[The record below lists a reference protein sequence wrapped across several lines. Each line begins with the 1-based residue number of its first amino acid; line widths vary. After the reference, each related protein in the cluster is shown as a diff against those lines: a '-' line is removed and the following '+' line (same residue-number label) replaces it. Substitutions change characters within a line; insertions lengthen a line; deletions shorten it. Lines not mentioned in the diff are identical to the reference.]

1 MWAEKGGENWMDN
14 RKKKILHAVIRD
26 YVDTAEPVGS
36 RTLAKKYDL
45 GVSPATI
52 RNEMSDLED
61 LGYIH
66 QPHTSAGRVPS
77 DKGYKYYVDCLMDPQ
92 EGKINREERK
102 LISEAFQNQAA
113 EIDSLL
119 QESCKLLSKMTNY
132 TAMVIKPR
140 QIVGNLTGLN
150 LVKVDSAHA
159 VVVMT
164 DSFNKVRHQ
173 IISIPEDITDDQ
185 VQEMERLLREKLVGV
200 SLAEVSNSL
209 MKEVAMQMLYHQQM
223 LRNSVALLQDLIVGG
238 GERTGNVF
246 VNGALNLLNQPE
258 FRDIDKVKELLSAL
272 EVDDVVRQLLGGRQG
287 ITPLG
292 GGNHQGTNVYIGED
306 LSSTGMDACSVVT
319 TPYFINGEMAG
330 SIGVLGPTRMQ
341 YPKVISLVEDISKQ
355 ITNKMETDKEDRP
368 KNKSE

>member
-1 MWAEKGGENWMDN
+1 MDS
-14 RKKKILHAVIRD
+14 RKRKILHAVIKD

-45 GVSPATI
+45 GISPATI

-61 LGYIH
+61 LGYIR

-77 DKGYKYYVDCLMDPQ
+77 DKGYKYYVDCLMDPA
-92 EGKINREERK
+92 EGEITADERQM
-102 LISEAFQNQAA
+102 IFDAFRGQAA
-113 EIDSLL
+113 EINSLL

-132 TAMVIKPR
+132 TAMVIKPK
-140 QIVGNLTGLN
+140 QVVGNLIGLN

-164 DSFNKVRHQ
+164 DSFNKIRHQ
-173 IISIPEDITDDQ
+173 IISIPEGITDEQ
-185 VQEMERLLREKLVGV
+185 LYEMEKLLREKLIGV
-200 SLAEVSNSL
+200 SLSEVAGSL
-209 MKEVAMQMLYHQQM
+209 MKEAALQMLYHQQM
-223 LRNSVALLQDLIVGG
+223 LRNSMAILQDLIIGNS
-238 GERTGNVF
+238 ENAGNVF

-272 EVDDVVRQLLGGRQG
+272 EVDDVVRSLLHGNRSLNSGGMGSVFGRNSA
-287 ITPLG
+287 TD
-292 GGNHQGTNVYIGED
+292 VYVGED
-306 LSSTGMDACSVVT
+306 LSPMGMDACSVVT
-319 TPYFINGEMAG
+319 TPYYINGEVAG

-355 ITNKMETDKEDRP
+355 VTEKM
-368 KNKSE
+368 KSEDGEKQNENM

>member
-1 MWAEKGGENWMDN
+1 MDN
-14 RKKKILHAVIRD
+14 RKKKILHAVIKD

-52 RNEMSDLED
+52 RNEMSDLEE
-61 LGYIH
+61 LGYIR

-77 DKGYKYYVDCLMDPQ
+77 DKGYKYYVDCLMEPQ
-92 EGKINREERK
+92 EGKITKDERQM
-102 LISEAFQNQAA
+102 ISNAFQNQAA
-113 EIDSLL
+113 EINSLL

-132 TAMVIKPR
+132 TAMVIKP
-140 QIVGNLTGLN
+140 QQVVGDLTSLN

-164 DSFNKVRHQ
+164 DSINKVHHQ
-173 IISIPEDITDDQ
+173 IISIPEELTDDQ
-185 VQEMERLLREKLVGV
+185 LHEMETLLREKLIGV
-200 SLAEVSNSL
+200 SLADVTNSL
-209 MKEVAMQMLYHQQM
+209 MKEIAMQMLYHQQM
-223 LRNSVALLQDLIVGG
+223 LQNSMALLQDLIVGN
-238 GERTGNVF
+238 GEKTGNVF

-287 ITPLG
+287 IMPLDGSGAFG
-292 GGNHQGTNVYIGED
+292 GRSGTNVYIGSD
-306 LSSTGMDACSVVT
+306 LSATGMDDCSVVT
-319 TPYFINGEMAG
+319 TPYYINGEMAG

-355 ITNKMETDKEDRP
+355 ITGKMNSGDEDGDENP
-368 KNKSE
+368 PNNS

>member
-1 MWAEKGGENWMDN
+1 MDS
-14 RKKKILHAVIRD
+14 RKKKILHAVIKD

-61 LGYIH
+61 LGYIR

-92 EGKINREERK
+92 EGEIRPEERQM
-102 LISEAFQNQAA
+102 ISQAFENQAA
-113 EIDSLL
+113 EINTLL

-132 TAMVIKPR
+132 TAMVIKPH
-140 QIVGNLTGLN
+140 QVVGNLTSLN

-164 DSFNKVRHQ
+164 DTLNKVRHQ
-173 IISIPEDITDDQ
+173 IISIPEEITEEQ
-185 VQEMERLLREKLVGV
+185 LHEMELLLREKLVGI
-200 SLAEVSNSL
+200 SLAEISNSL

-223 LRNSVALLQDLIVGG
+223 LQNSMALLRDLIVGD
-238 GERTGNVF
+238 GEKTGNVF

-287 ITPLG
+287 AVPLS
-292 GGNHQGTNVYIGED
+292 GNAVFGSRSGTNVYIGED
-306 LSSTGMDACSVVT
+306 LSATGMDTCSVVT
-319 TPYFINGEMAG
+319 TPYYINGEMAG

-355 ITNKMETDKEDRP
+355 ITDKMETDRKEKP
-368 KNKSE
+368 KNNSE

>member
-1 MWAEKGGENWMDN
+1 MDS
-14 RKKKILHAVIRD
+14 RKKKILHAVIKD

-52 RNEMSDLED
+52 RNEMSDLEE

-77 DKGYKYYVDCLMDPQ
+77 DKGYKYYVDCLMEPT
-92 EGKINREERK
+92 EGQISLDERK
-102 LISEAFQNQAA
+102 MIAEAFQNQTA
-113 EIDSLL
+113 EINSLL

-132 TAMVIKPR
+132 TAMVIKPK
-140 QIVGNLTGLN
+140 QVVGNLTGLN

-164 DSFNKVRHQ
+164 DSFNKIRHQ
-173 IISIPEDITDDQ
+173 IISIPEDITDEQ
-185 VQEMERLLREKLVGV
+185 LHEMEKLLREKLIGV
-200 SLAEVSNSL
+200 SLADVANSL
-209 MKEVAMQMLYHQQM
+209 MKEAALQMLYHQRM
-223 LRNSVALLQDLIVGG
+223 LQNSVALLQDLIVGS
-238 GERTGNVF
+238 GETAGNVF

-272 EVDDVVRQLLGGRQG
+272 EVDDVVRQLMR
-287 ITPLG
+287 
-292 GGNHQGTNVYIGED
+292 GNRGVVHPINSVFGTSPETNVFIGED
-306 LSSTGMDACSVVT
+306 LSATGMDSCSVVT
-319 TPYFINGEMAG
+319 TPYYINGEVAG
-330 SIGVLGPTRMQ
+330 SIGVLGPTRMH

-355 ITNKMETDKEDRP
+355 VTAKMNP
-368 KNKSE
+368 KNDADQKT

>member
-1 MWAEKGGENWMDN
+1 MDN

-66 QPHTSAGRVPS
+66 QPHTSSGRVPS
-77 DKGYKYYVDCLMDPQ
+77 DKGYKYYVDYLMEPQ
-92 EGKINREERK
+92 EGKINPSERRM
-102 LISEAFQNQAA
+102 ISQAFQQQTA
-113 EIDSLL
+113 EINSLL
-119 QESCKLLSKMTNY
+119 QESCKLLSKLTNY

-140 QIVGNLTGLN
+140 QVVGNLTDLN

-164 DSFNKVRHQ
+164 DSFQKVRHQ
-173 IISIPEDITDDQ
+173 IITIPEALTDDQ
-185 VQEMERLLREKLVGV
+185 LAEMERLLREKLVGV
-200 SLAEVSNSL
+200 SLAEVSGSL
-209 MKEVAMQMLYHQQM
+209 MKEIAMQMIYHQQM
-223 LRNSVALLQDLIVGG
+223 LQNSVALLQDLILGN
-238 GERTGNVF
+238 GEQTGNVF

-272 EVDDVVRQLLGGRQG
+272 EVDDVVRQLLRRRPNEMPADDGSFFGEH
-287 ITPLG
+287 P
-292 GGNHQGTNVYIGED
+292 GTNVFIGEE
-306 LSSTGMDACSVVT
+306 LSSTGMDSCSVVT
-319 TPYFINGEMAG
+319 TPYYINGEMAG

-355 ITNKMETDKEDRP
+355 ITNKMDGDSPKKEEEDP
-368 KNKSE
+368 S

>member
-1 MWAEKGGENWMDN
+1 MDE
-14 RKKKILHAVIRD
+14 RKKKILHAVIKD

-77 DKGYKYYVDCLMDPQ
+77 DKGYKYYVDCLMEPQ
-92 EGKINREERK
+92 EGKITRDERQM
-102 LISEAFQNQAA
+102 ISRAFQNQAA
-113 EIDSLL
+113 EINSLL

-132 TAMVIKPR
+132 TAMVIKP
-140 QIVGNLTGLN
+140 QQVVGNLDSLN

-164 DSFNKVRHQ
+164 DTFNKVHHQ
-173 IISIPEDITDDQ
+173 IISIPDDLPDEQ
-185 VQEMERLLREKLVGV
+185 LHEMEKLLREKLIGV
-200 SLAEVSNSL
+200 SLADVTNSL
-209 MKEVAMQMLYHQQM
+209 MKEIAMQMLYHQQM
-223 LRNSVALLQDLIVGG
+223 LQNSMALLQDLIVGS
-238 GERTGNVF
+238 GEKTGNVF

-287 ITPLG
+287 VMSMNDGL
-292 GGNHQGTNVYIGED
+292 GTNVYIGSD
-306 LSSTGMDACSVVT
+306 LSATGMDDCSVVT
-319 TPYFINGEMAG
+319 TPYYINGEMAG

-355 ITNKMETDKEDRP
+355 ITGKMQREKQDENADESVGENGETP
-368 KNKSE
+368 KND

>member
-1 MWAEKGGENWMDN
+1 MDS
-14 RKKKILHAVIRD
+14 RKKKILHAVIKD

-61 LGYIH
+61 LGYIR

-77 DKGYKYYVDCLMDPQ
+77 DKGYKYYVDCLMEPQ
-92 EGKINREERK
+92 EGQIKPEERQM
-102 LISEAFQNQAA
+102 ISTAFQNQAA
-113 EIDSLL
+113 EINTLL

-140 QIVGNLTGLN
+140 QVVGNLVSLN

-173 IISIPEDITDDQ
+173 IISIPEEITDEQ
-185 VQEMERLLREKLVGV
+185 LHEMEKLLREKLVGV
-200 SLAEVSNSL
+200 SLAEVTSSL

-223 LRNSVALLQDLIVGG
+223 LQNSMALLQDLIVGS
-238 GERTGNVF
+238 GEKTGNVF

-272 EVDDVVRQLLGGRQG
+272 EVDDVVRQLLGGRHG
-287 ITPLG
+287 AAPWG
-292 GGNHQGTNVYIGED
+292 GGNMFGGHAGTNVYIGED
-306 LSSTGMDACSVVT
+306 LSATGMDACSVVT
-319 TPYFINGEMAG
+319 TPYYINGEMAG

-355 ITNKMETDKEDRP
+355 ITGKMEKDSRDNSEDS
-368 KNKSE
+368 SEGNL